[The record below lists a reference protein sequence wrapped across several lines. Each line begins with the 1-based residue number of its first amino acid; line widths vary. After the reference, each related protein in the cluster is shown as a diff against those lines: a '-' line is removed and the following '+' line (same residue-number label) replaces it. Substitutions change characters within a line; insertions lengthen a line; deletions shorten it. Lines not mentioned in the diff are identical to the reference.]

1 MLIRTPRLRF
11 TAEETETGGT
21 PPAETTPETPPTGNP
36 SEPVLE
42 NGFPANTRTA
52 DMTPEQQIAYWKFH
66 SRKHE
71 DNVRAKELELEQ
83 ERDKH
88 RTAEDKAADEL
99 RRQGEAAGA
108 ARFIGEAVH
117 GQLRALTGKTDED
130 LSAALEFVDVNR
142 FVKDGGL
149 DRDKL
154 TAFAAQLGTAAPAAP
169 TPPTNPLA
177 AATGGLTRTDAPGTP
192 RTGGSINQER
202 KRLAATF
209 ANRGQ

>member
-1 MLIRTPRLRF
+1 MLTRTPRLRF

-21 PPAETTPETPPTGNP
+21 PPAETTPDTPPTGTP

-52 DMTPEQQIAYWKFH
+52 DMTAEQQIAYWKFH

-71 DNVRAKELELEQ
+71 DNVRAKEQELEQ
-83 ERDKH
+83 EREKH
-88 RTAEDKAADEL
+88 RSDEDKAADEL
-99 RRQGEAAGA
+99 RRQGEATGA

-117 GQLRALTGKTDED
+117 GQLRALTGKSDED
-130 LSAALEFVDVNR
+130 LSTALEFVDVNR
-142 FVKDGGL
+142 FVKDGRI

-154 TAFAAQLGTAAPAAP
+154 TAFATQLGTAAPAAP

-177 AATGGLTRTDAPGTP
+177 TAVAGMTRTDAPGAP

-202 KRLAATF
+202 KALAAKF
-209 ANRGQ
+209 AQRNQ